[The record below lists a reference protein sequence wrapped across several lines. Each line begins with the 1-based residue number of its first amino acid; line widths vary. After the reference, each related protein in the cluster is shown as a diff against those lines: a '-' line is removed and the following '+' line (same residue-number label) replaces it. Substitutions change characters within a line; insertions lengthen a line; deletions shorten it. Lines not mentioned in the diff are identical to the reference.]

1 MAHGSARL
9 NVYGRTLLITRV
21 VRDGRPVA
29 HVARELGI
37 SRQCAHRWVSRFRLE
52 GAAGLVDRSS
62 RPRTMPR
69 RTPFE
74 VEQRVLQ
81 LRVQLRQGQ
90 DRIGSVAGVP
100 ARTVGA
106 ILRRHGVPRLSECDP
121 WGCQMV
127 CVSGVHL

>member
-74 VEQRVLQ
+74 VEQRVLSYGSSCD
-81 LRVQLRQGQ
+81 RVRT
-90 DRIGSVAGVP
+90 GSGPSPGSPLGRSGRSCVD
-100 ARTVGA
+100 TVFPGYRNA
-106 ILRRHGVPRLSECDP
+106 IR
-121 WGCQMV
+121 
-127 CVSGVHL
+127 